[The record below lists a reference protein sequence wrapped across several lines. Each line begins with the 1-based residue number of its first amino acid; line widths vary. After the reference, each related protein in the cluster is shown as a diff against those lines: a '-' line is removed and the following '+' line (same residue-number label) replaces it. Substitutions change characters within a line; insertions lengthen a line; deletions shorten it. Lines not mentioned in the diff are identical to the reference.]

1 MSSDLLVLAALA
13 AICIILNPLF
23 KQSKYFKRLNS
34 PYIKFEEPKIPTVTQ
49 GATIK
54 ADNTKTIVLL
64 TDQFLPTTF
73 AGSEISSYETIKYM
87 RLRGHKIIIYVANY
101 KVSSYDEFP
110 IYKYDAHNQLCKD
123 RIIHSDIVLYQ
134 FGKNATDFQLIQERK
149 KPVYIFIHLINYC
162 DWILGHKT
170 TFKTCVVYNSRY
182 VQDTYPTIHD
192 NMRMIPYVDTK
203 TFTGLRNKTIQ
214 NDVVCLINC
223 NKNKGSSQLYDIAE
237 KMPNVQFLAVKGAYG
252 EQDIRYPK
260 PHNVVYLENQ
270 KDIYNVFNKVGILL
284 MPSHIETW
292 GRTAVEAMA
301 SGIPVIHSEAGGLVE
316 CVGGAGVLCQRD
328 DIDAWCQAIRRILGD
343 RAYRE
348 TLRQNGFRRVSDI
361 EKEQIRGRREL
372 VYKIEN
378 S

>member
-13 AICIILNPLF
+13 TICIILTPLF
-23 KQSKYFKRLNS
+23 KDSKYFKRLNS
-34 PYIKFEEPKIPTVTQ
+34 PYINSEEPKIPTITQ
-49 GATIK
+49 AVTIK

-73 AGSEISSYETIKYM
+73 AGSEISAYETIKYM

-101 KVSSYDEFP
+101 KVSSYDDFP
-110 IYKYDAHNQLCKD
+110 IYKYDVHNQLCKD

-134 FGKNATDFQLIQERK
+134 FGKNANDFQLIQERK
-149 KPVYIFIHLINYC
+149 KPVYIMIHLINYC
-162 DWILGHKT
+162 DWFLGHKS

-182 VQDTYPTIHD
+182 VQDAFPTIHD

-203 TFTGLRNKTIQ
+203 SFTNLRSETIQ
-214 NDVVCLINC
+214 NNVVCLINC

-252 EQDIRYPK
+252 EQDIRNPK
-260 PHNVVYLENQ
+260 PGNLTYLENQ
-270 KDIYNVFNKVGILL
+270 KNIHNVFKKVGILL
-284 MPSHIETW
+284 MPSHNETW

-316 CVGGAGVLCQRD
+316 CVGGAGVLCERD
-328 DIDAWCQAIRRILGD
+328 NIDAWCQAIRRILGD

-348 TLRQNGFRRVSDI
+348 SLRQNGFHRVYEI

-372 VYKIEN
+372 IYKIEN

>member
-1 MSSDLLVLAALA
+1 
-13 AICIILNPLF
+13 
-23 KQSKYFKRLNS
+23 
-34 PYIKFEEPKIPTVTQ
+34 
-49 GATIK
+49 
-54 ADNTKTIVLL
+54 
-64 TDQFLPTTF
+64 
-73 AGSEISSYETIKYM
+73 
-87 RLRGHKIIIYVANY
+87 
-101 KVSSYDEFP
+101 
-110 IYKYDAHNQLCKD
+110 
-123 RIIHSDIVLYQ
+123 
-134 FGKNATDFQLIQERK
+134 
-149 KPVYIFIHLINYC
+149 
-162 DWILGHKT
+162 
-170 TFKTCVVYNSRY
+170 
-182 VQDTYPTIHD
+182 
-192 NMRMIPYVDTK
+192 
-203 TFTGLRNKTIQ
+203 
-214 NDVVCLINC
+214 
-223 NKNKGSSQLYDIAE
+223 
-237 KMPNVQFLAVKGAYG
+237 MPNVQFLAVKGAYG